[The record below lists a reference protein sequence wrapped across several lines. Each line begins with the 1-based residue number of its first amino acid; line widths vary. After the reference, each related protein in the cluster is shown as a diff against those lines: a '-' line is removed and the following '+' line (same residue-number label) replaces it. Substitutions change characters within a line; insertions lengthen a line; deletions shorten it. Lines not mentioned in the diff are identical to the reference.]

1 MQMNQLKPASEL
13 AQRFGVKALVYGGP
27 GMGKTPIIKTAP
39 RPVLCV
45 VEPGMLSMR
54 DATNIPAWDAYTPE
68 RIDEFFKWLFTS
80 AEAKNFD
87 TVGID
92 SISQLA
98 EIILTQELNRNKDGR
113 KAYGE
118 MSRRV
123 MEIVNALYYLPN
135 KHIYLIGKQS
145 TGDENGV
152 ATKRPYFPGQDLNVK
167 IPHLY
172 DEILHLGEVNV
183 PGQPKPVVGFRC
195 LPTFGIMAR
204 DRSGRLNE
212 IEPPNLDAIFKK
224 CMS

>member
-1 MQMNQLKPASEL
+1 MNIQNLKPASEL

-54 DATNIPAWDAYTPE
+54 DAVNIPAWDAYTPE

-118 MSRRV
+118 MSRVPAR
-123 MEIVNALYYLPN
+123 A
-135 KHIYLIGKQS
+135 H
-145 TGDENGV
+145 
-152 ATKRPYFPGQDLNVK
+152 FPID
-167 IPHLY
+167 
-172 DEILHLGEVNV
+172 
-183 PGQPKPVVGFRC
+183 
-195 LPTFGIMAR
+195 
-204 DRSGRLNE
+204 
-212 IEPPNLDAIFKK
+212 
-224 CMS
+224 

>member
-1 MQMNQLKPASEL
+1 MQMSNLKPASEL
-13 AQRFGVKALVYGGP
+13 AQRFGVKALAYGPP
-27 GMGKTPIIKTAP
+27 GTGKTPLIKTAP

-68 RIDEFFKWLFTS
+68 RIDEFFKWLFES
-80 AEAKNFD
+80 REAANFD

-92 SISQLA
+92 SVSQLA

-123 MEIVNALYYLPN
+123 MDIINKLYYLPQ
-135 KHIYLIGKQS
+135 KHIYLIAKQV
-145 TGDENGV
+145 TADENGV

-167 IPHLY
+167 VPHLY
-172 DEILHLGEVNV
+172 DEILHIAEANI
-183 PGQPKPVVGFRC
+183 PGMVKPVVAIRA

-204 DRSGRLNE
+204 DRSGRLAE
-212 IEPPNLDAIFKK
+212 LESPNLGEVFKK

>member
-1 MQMNQLKPASEL
+1 MQMSQLKPASEL

-54 DATNIPAWDAYTPE
+54 DAVNIPAWDAYTPE

-98 EIILTQELNRNKDGR
+98 EIILTQELNRNKDGDR
-113 KAYGE
+113 K
-118 MSRRV
+118 S
-123 MEIVNALYYLPN
+123 
-135 KHIYLIGKQS
+135 
-145 TGDENGV
+145 
-152 ATKRPYFPGQDLNVK
+152 
-167 IPHLY
+167 
-172 DEILHLGEVNV
+172 
-183 PGQPKPVVGFRC
+183 VV
-195 LPTFGIMAR
+195 
-204 DRSGRLNE
+204 
-212 IEPPNLDAIFKK
+212 
-224 CMS
+224 

>member
-1 MQMNQLKPASEL
+1 MQMSNLKPASEL
-13 AQRFGVKALVYGGP
+13 AQRFGVKALAYGPP
-27 GMGKTPIIKTAP
+27 GTGKTPLIKTAP

-68 RIDEFFKWLFTS
+68 RIDEFFKWLFES
-80 AEAKNFD
+80 REAANFD

-92 SISQLA
+92 SVSQLA

-123 MEIVNALYYLPN
+123 MDIINKLYYLPQ
-135 KHIYLIGKQS
+135 KHIYLIAKQV
-145 TGDENGV
+145 TADENGV

-167 IPHLY
+167 VPHLY
-172 DEILHLGEVNV
+172 DEILHIAEANI
-183 PGQPKPVVGFRC
+183 PGMVKPVVAIRA

-204 DRSGRLNE
+204 DRSGRLAE
-212 IEPPNLDAIFKK
+212 LEPPNLGEVFKK

>member
-1 MQMNQLKPASEL
+1 MQMSNLKPASEL
-13 AQRFGVKALVYGGP
+13 AQRFGVKALAYGPP
-27 GMGKTPIIKTAP
+27 GTGKTPLIKTAP

-68 RIDEFFKWLFTS
+68 RIDEFFKWLFES
-80 AEAKNFD
+80 REAANFD

-92 SISQLA
+92 SVSQLA

-123 MEIVNALYYLPN
+123 MDIINKLYYLPQ
-135 KHIYLIGKQS
+135 KHIYLIAKQV
-145 TGDENGV
+145 TADENGV
-152 ATKRPYFPGQDLNVK
+152 AMKRPYFPGQDLNVK
-167 IPHLY
+167 VPHLY
-172 DEILHLGEVNV
+172 DEILHIAEANI
-183 PGQPKPVVGFRC
+183 PGMAKPVVAIRA

-204 DRSGRLNE
+204 DRSGRLAE
-212 IEPPNLDAIFKK
+212 LEPPNLGEVFKK